1 MDRALRNIALITL
14 LIASLTVV
22 AVVSPEHHR
31 STTNTAIL
39 VLAVVTAAGSLL
51 ALVLGSV
58 AFGVARKDVRSW
70 RAERSGRRWNTRHYA
85 AEEPQ
90 TGPRAF
96 SFGPDESAIRA
107 KGMPAFVVAL
117 QPATL
122 GMATERLLQGVAVTC
137 SVERRRHRWPFSAER
152 VELTPNGDDIWGAVA
167 RWPDQW
173 FDPGYGGPTPGRYR
187 IQWKLRLPDGT
198 VERPTDK
205 VRVVAKGHAHVG
217 HVARALGAGRRV
229 VRHYRGLN

>member
-1 MDRALRNIALITL
+1 MDRTLRNIALITL

-31 STTNTAIL
+31 STTNTSIL
-39 VLAVVTAAGSLL
+39 VFAVVTAAGSLL

-58 AFGVARKDVRSW
+58 AFGVARKDIRSW
-70 RAERSGRRWNTRHYA
+70 HAERSGRRWNTRHYA
-85 AEEPQ
+85 AEEPK

-107 KGMPAFVVAL
+107 GGMPAFVVAL

-122 GMATERLLQGVAVTC
+122 GMATEQLLRGAIVTC
-137 SVERRRHRWPFSAER
+137 AVERRAHPWPLGAEQ
-152 VELTPNGDDIWGAVA
+152 VDVTPSGDDVWGAVA

-173 FDPGYGGPTPGRYR
+173 FDPEHEGPTPGRYR
-187 IQWKLRLPDGT
+187 IRWKLRLPDGT
-198 VERPTDK
+198 VECPTDK
-205 VRVVAKGHAHVG
+205 VRVVAEGSAHVG
-217 HVARALGAGRRV
+217 RVTRALGAARQAIG
-229 VRHYRGLN
+229 HYRGLD